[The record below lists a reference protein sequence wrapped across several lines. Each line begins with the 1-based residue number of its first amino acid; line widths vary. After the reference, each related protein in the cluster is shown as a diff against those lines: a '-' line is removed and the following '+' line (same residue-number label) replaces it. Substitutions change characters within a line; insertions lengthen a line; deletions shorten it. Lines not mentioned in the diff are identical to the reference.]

1 MPTRAHNTPAT
12 LPGMPEPDLES
23 RVSALEATVAELS
36 QEAQAA
42 RQDAAAARHLAA
54 ANDRDVAEIRDG
66 LQAFRQASTSSFNA
80 TRDDLADLRDE
91 ARRGF
96 AEMRGRLDQAAA
108 GQEQIVQL
116 LNTLIGRQ
124 GD

>member
-1 MPTRAHNTPAT
+1 M
-12 LPGMPEPDLES
+12 
-23 RVSALEATVAELS
+23 VALEARVAELS

-54 ANDRDVAEIRDG
+54 ANDRDVAEIRDE
-66 LQAFRQASTSSFNA
+66 LHAFRHAATSSLNA
-80 TRDDLADLRDE
+80 TREDLADLRGE
-91 ARRGF
+91 ALRGF

-116 LNTLIGRQ
+116 LNTLIERQ
-124 GD
+124 GE

>member
-1 MPTRAHNTPAT
+1 MCSTPAT

-23 RVSALEATVAELS
+23 RVAALEATVAELS
-36 QEAQAA
+36 QGAQAA

-54 ANDRDVAEIRDG
+54 ANDRDVAEIRDE
-66 LQAFRQASTSSFNA
+66 LQAFRQATTSSFNA
-80 TRDDLADLRDE
+80 TRDDLADLRGE